1 MLKRYFSLKPKILL
15 LVFLIVFLVSAVII
29 SPATAAFSNYEKEAA
44 EINLERLQEKY
55 GLKEL
60 DDDHEL
66 SIILADLQEIVQQE
80 HTDLE
85 FTLHY
90 ADTDVVN
97 GLYIGDGNIILFAG
111 LVDILSRD
119 ERAALIGHEMGHGV
133 EGHLD
138 ANLRRNI
145 GFGLGR
151 LLLDRLLGQNA
162 SSSRFYQIFVNLT
175 IQLMDRGFSREQE
188 KEADIFAVD
197 LLSSSQ
203 KYQASGMIGL
213 LEVIQDMQGRRA
225 PELLEL
231 FNTHPSPETRLEYT
245 RERIKELEAKDN
257 FRISK

>member
-1 MLKRYFSLKPKILL
+1 MKKNNFTLKSQKFLL
-15 LVFLIVFLVSAVII
+15 AFLFIFLLSAVFV
-29 SPATAAFSNYEKEAA
+29 SPGAAAFSDYEKDAA
-44 EINLERLQEKY
+44 VINLERLEEKY
-55 GLKEL
+55 DLEEL

-80 HTDLE
+80 HPELE

-97 GLYIGDGNIILFAG
+97 GLYIGDGNIVLFSG
-111 LVDILSRD
+111 LVDILFRD

-151 LLLDRLLGQNA
+151 LVLDRILGQDT

-175 IQLMDRGFSREQE
+175 FNLMDRGFSREQE
-188 KEADIFAVD
+188 KEADLFSVD
-197 LLSSSQ
+197 LLHSSQ
-203 KYQASGMIGL
+203 KYQMVGMIGL
-213 LEVIQDMQGRRA
+213 LESIQELQGRRP

-231 FNTHPSPETRLEYT
+231 FNTHPHPETRLEYT
-245 RERIKELEAKDN
+245 SERIKELQAERN
-257 FRISK
+257 SRISR

>member
-1 MLKRYFSLKPKILL
+1 MKKNYLILKSQKFLL
-15 LVFLIVFLVSAVII
+15 AFLIIFLLSAVFV
-29 SPATAAFSNYEKEAA
+29 SPVAAAFSDYEKDAA
-44 EINLERLQEKY
+44 EINLERLGEKY
-55 GLKEL
+55 DLEEL

-66 SIILADLQEIVQQE
+66 NIILADLQEIVQQE
-80 HTDLE
+80 HPKLE

-97 GLYIGDGNIILFAG
+97 GLYIGNGNIVLFSG

-151 LLLDRLLGQNA
+151 LVLDRILGQDA
-162 SSSRFYQIFVNLT
+162 SSSRFYQVFVNLT
-175 IQLMDRGFSREQE
+175 FNLMDRGFSREQE
-188 KEADIFAVD
+188 KEADLFSVD
-197 LLSSSQ
+197 LLYSSQ
-203 KYQASGMIGL
+203 KYQMAGMIGL
-213 LEVIQDMQGRRA
+213 LESTQELQGRRP

-231 FNTHPSPETRLEYT
+231 FNTHPNPETRLEYT
-245 RERIKELEAKDN
+245 SERIKELEAEGN
-257 FRISK
+257 SRISR